1 MHASR
6 TDNEVSPSRGIDP
19 CLTRRA
25 LVGAGA
31 LLSLAGCS
39 GGHTADAGS
48 ASAAADPK
56 RTVTVAMSPKASPLP
71 VSTRSWPGAAASTC
85 TSRSSNLPSWSPMT
99 P

>member
-6 TDNEVSPSRGIDP
+6 PDNEVSPSRGIDP

-48 ASAAADPK
+48 ASAAA
-56 RTVTVAMSPKASPLP
+56 A
-71 VSTRSWPGAAASTC
+71 TRSWPGAAASTC